1 VQSIKLR
8 NTSTRLI
15 DSWRQE
21 NNRRTRHRRVTC
33 VLDRDTA
40 MEEDGV
46 RSAAARLFSS
56 SSTGAQ
62 PSAIC
67 HRLGWPWCSLAERL
81 LSSPRPKSLSPK
93 SRATRTRLLTTSLYL

>member
-33 VLDRDTA
+33 VLDQDTA

-62 PSAIC
+62 PSAMSS
-67 HRLGWPWCSLAERL
+67 PWLAMVLAGGATPL
-81 LSSPRPKSLSPK
+81 LSSSEVPK
-93 SRATRTRLLTTSLYL
+93 T